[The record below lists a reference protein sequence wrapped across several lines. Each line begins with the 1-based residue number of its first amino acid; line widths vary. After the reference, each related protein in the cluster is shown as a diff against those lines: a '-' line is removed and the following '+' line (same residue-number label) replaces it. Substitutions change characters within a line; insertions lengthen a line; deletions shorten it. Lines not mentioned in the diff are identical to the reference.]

1 MSRLKKKCGSHK
13 LSKDVAT
20 NYKCGNSEEYVLI
33 SFAFVTENK
42 KYNFDYF
49 RDSMHR
55 EEIAA
60 RRSLDR
66 LLNELSINTWLALGQ
81 RSKYQIGGFEKIP
94 CDSCNNSIFNKFPV
108 SPDSNI
114 HSFRFGDGDSYRMI
128 GIKPTNCHRINI
140 LGYDFDHSAYNH
152 G

>member
-81 RSKYQIGGFEKIP
+81 RSKYQIGGFEKFRVILVTTQ
-94 CDSCNNSIFNKFPV
+94 FLT
-108 SPDSNI
+108 
-114 HSFRFGDGDSYRMI
+114 SFRFLLIQTYTLFG
-128 GIKPTNCHRINI
+128 
-140 LGYDFDHSAYNH
+140 LGMEIVT